1 MKYLGLAYYSPE
13 KFAAMAPDDVEVQ
26 ATAGVVFNSAGQA
39 EEAAGAFGRAL
50 ALNPAHAIALAGRA
64 SVAEVSGSDAAADLQ
79 AAIAAYPRFVDA
91 HIRYAELENDPVRAL
106 QALRRA
112 EGSAPE
118 SILLRSAVMDLLLS
132 NNDPASALA
141 YLQQSVTE
149 PLARSAS
156 LYALARVL
164 PVSQQA
170 AAMALVEEGL
180 TAFPES
186 SELVVAKAD
195 LLLQDGQTE
204 EAAAM
209 LQSMYDENPSNRSV
223 ANLLAVAKARL
234 GDIEG
239 AQAIFE
245 AQRGSGPQVD
255 RSLAEL
261 YLAAGRG
268 AAALE
273 LLEPLL
279 AEDPDNAQLQA
290 LYGTAQARMGRLD
303 EGEVALRRALEL
315 DEGNILATRSLSL
328 LEQQRSLTADADIEF
343 SEEAGVAFQQGL
355 YALDINEHETAA
367 EAFAR
372 SRAADENP
380 LTAFYH
386 GYAKQLSGDVRGAL
400 ADYQLALESFP
411 DSAIVLNNI
420 GYAQLQLGRY
430 DLALQNLNRAVST
443 DPENAQ
449 ARLNLGLVH
458 YALQQYEAAIAELQ
472 AAAELDPRLG
482 GAVEDLIA
490 ASQQALGQ

>member
-1 MKYLGLAYYSPE
+1 M
-13 KFAAMAPDDVEVQ
+13 
-26 ATAGVVFNSAGQA
+26 
-39 EEAAGAFGRAL
+39 
-50 ALNPAHAIALAGRA
+50 
-64 SVAEVSGSDAAADLQ
+64 
-79 AAIAAYPRFVDA
+79 
-91 HIRYAELENDPVRAL
+91 
-106 QALRRA
+106 
-112 EGSAPE
+112 
-118 SILLRSAVMDLLLS
+118 
-132 NNDPASALA
+132 
-141 YLQQSVTE
+141 
-149 PLARSAS
+149 
-156 LYALARVL
+156 
-164 PVSQQA
+164 
-170 AAMALVEEGL
+170 
-180 TAFPES
+180 
-186 SELVVAKAD
+186 
-195 LLLQDGQTE
+195 
-204 EAAAM
+204 
-209 LQSMYDENPSNRSV
+209 
-223 ANLLAVAKARL
+223 
-234 GDIEG
+234 
-239 AQAIFE
+239 
-245 AQRGSGPQVD
+245 
-255 RSLAEL
+255 AEL
-261 YLAAGRG
+261 YRAAGRG

-430 DLALQNLNRAVST
+430 DLALQNLDRAVST